1 MVLKQCPVQGCGKW
15 SNRWKHRGYPLPN
28 DGSFTLLL
36 DQRLSAPTNS
46 HICKACW
53 DRHVDHSVPLAGR
66 TRAPAAAADG
76 LLALLDAADQSQSEP
91 PPPVSLPPPPL
102 TTSSTLAP
110 PTTTSTI
117 YAAVPSV
124 HPQIL
129 SPPPLALSDLTNAPI
144 DVAPPGSRRS
154 LSLKRKR
161 EMLRAVDKAAT
172 EEERKEVM
180 QQQGLSG
187 RDVKRF
193 RAQVESNASAP
204 KGMRS
209 PLTAKHR
216 KGGGRKATLSSQQEL
231 ELREWVMSLRRSES
245 RFRVTERMIQLKAR
259 EQFGIKAGNKWVQ
272 GFMVRHRFSLRRKT
286 TTKEVTTT
294 RMQEIRRHYQ
304 NKHAELFATVS
315 WFNFLNMDETSVY
328 RDAPGDRTV
337 DEVGAKTVE
346 IGSTQH
352 DADRVAVVLCIDR
365 AGSMIPPL
373 IIHKCYEK
381 KRFKKRHAFF
391 LKSIPLDGG
400 QQYNVWVTYANKSW
414 LNGIIMRQWID
425 KVYMGH
431 IRSRGIDVSQALLFM
446 DNCSAHD
453 NESAMQAMAEAKV
466 RCEFF
471 PPNCTPILQPL
482 DQNVNK
488 MLKEEYEKRWEK
500 WFIEVGSRQLTRGG
514 NRKRATDDEVNGWVA
529 SSLHAISAHV
539 VRMLLEED
547 DGRSASR
554 HEAAAEAVGHH
565 LVLPLWR
572 GRRTAW
578 RATSAVPRC
587 SPPALRWQSL
597 PVPSKAEEDESE

>member
-1 MVLKQCPVQGCGKW
+1 
-15 SNRWKHRGYPLPN
+15 
-28 DGSFTLLL
+28 
-36 DQRLSAPTNS
+36 
-46 HICKACW
+46 
-53 DRHVDHSVPLAGR
+53 
-66 TRAPAAAADG
+66 
-76 LLALLDAADQSQSEP
+76 LLALLDAVDQQSEP
-91 PPPVSLPPPPL
+91 PPASLPPPPP
-102 TTSSTLAP
+102 TTSSTPPP
-110 PTTTSTI
+110 PTTSI
-117 YAAVPSV
+117 VYAAVPSV
-124 HPQIL
+124 HPDVL
-129 SPPPLALSDLTNAPI
+129 SPPLVLSDLTNAPV
-144 DVAPPGSRRS
+144 DVATRHSRRCH
-154 LSLKRKR
+154 SLKRKR
-161 EMLRAVDKAAT
+161 EMLHALDKAAT

-193 RAQVESNASAP
+193 RVQVESNASAP

-216 KGGGRKATLSSQQEL
+216 KGGGRKTILGRQQEL
-231 ELREWVMSLRRSES
+231 ELRHWVMSLRRSES

-259 EQFGIKAGNKWVQ
+259 ERFRIKAGNKWVQ
-272 GFMVRHRFSLRRKT
+272 GFMARHRLSLRRKT
-286 TTKEVTTT
+286 TTKEVTTA
-294 RMQEIRRHYQ
+294 RMQEIKRHYQ
-304 NKHAELFATVS
+304 NRHAELFATAS
-315 WFNFLNMDETSVY
+315 WFNLFNMDETSVY

-381 KRFKKRHAFF
+381 KRFKKRHVFF

-431 IRSRGIDVSQALLFM
+431 IRSHGVDVSQALLFM

-453 NESAMQAMAEAKV
+453 NEGAMEAMAEAQV

-529 SSLHAISAHV
+529 NSLHAISEHV
-539 VRMLLEED
+539 VRMCWKRTMDAPPHVMRLPQKPWDIISSFLSGEVDGEHGVRLQPYLAAHRRRYDGSHFQFPAKQRRKRASETPLSLLPRLPPPSAPDDED
-547 DGRSASR
+547 SDSDSEMPA
-554 HEAAAEAVGHH
+554 
-565 LVLPLWR
+565 LV
-572 GRRTAW
+572 
-578 RATSAVPRC
+578 
-587 SPPALRWQSL
+587 SPPARRPVLSTQLRL
-597 PVPSKAEEDESE
+597 HPRFHPTAMLR